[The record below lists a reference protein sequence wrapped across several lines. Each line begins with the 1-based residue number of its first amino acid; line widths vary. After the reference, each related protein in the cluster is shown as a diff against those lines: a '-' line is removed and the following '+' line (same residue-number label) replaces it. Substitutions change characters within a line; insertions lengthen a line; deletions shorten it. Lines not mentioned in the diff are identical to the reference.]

1 MWIYYFIRI
10 VVIITIEITTDNDE
24 IFEFVDINA
33 KSSDDSIIFVSL
45 TEKET
50 IELES
55 QDKTSIATITISMA
69 KWKYLVT

>member
-10 VVIITIEITTDNDE
+10 VVIFTIEVTTDNDE

-45 TEKET
+45 IEKET